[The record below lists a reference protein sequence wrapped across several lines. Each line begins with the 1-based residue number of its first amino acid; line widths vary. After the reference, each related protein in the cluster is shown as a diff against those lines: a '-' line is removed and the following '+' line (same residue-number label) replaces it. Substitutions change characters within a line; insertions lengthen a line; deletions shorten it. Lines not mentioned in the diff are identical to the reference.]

1 MPRIIPI
8 DQLMGDEAILQMLG
22 KRLAS
27 RRLEL
32 ELSQAQL
39 AEQAGVA
46 KRSVERIEAGI
57 STQTST
63 LIRVLRILGVL
74 DNFVESI
81 PETGP
86 RPLDLL
92 KLKGRERR
100 RASPAA
106 KRKRQDS
113 EEPWS
118 WEDEE

>member
-1 MPRIIPI
+1 MPI
-8 DQLMGDEAILQMLG
+8 DQLMGEDTVLQILG
-22 KRLAS
+22 KRLAR

-63 LIRVLRILGVL
+63 LLRILRTLGVL
-74 DNFVESI
+74 DSFVDSI
-81 PETGP
+81 AEGGP

-113 EEPWS
+113 GGSWS
-118 WEDEE
+118 WGDEE

>member
-1 MPRIIPI
+1 MPI
-8 DQLMGDEAILQMLG
+8 DHLMGEDAILQTVG
-22 KRLAS
+22 KRLAR

-63 LIRVLRILGVL
+63 LLRVLRILGVL
-74 DNFVESI
+74 ENFVESI
-81 PETGP
+81 PDTGP
-86 RPLDLL
+86 RPLELL

-100 RASPAA
+100 RASPHV
-106 KRKRQDS
+106 KRRQEDS
-113 EEPWS
+113 GEPWS
-118 WEDEE
+118 WGDEE